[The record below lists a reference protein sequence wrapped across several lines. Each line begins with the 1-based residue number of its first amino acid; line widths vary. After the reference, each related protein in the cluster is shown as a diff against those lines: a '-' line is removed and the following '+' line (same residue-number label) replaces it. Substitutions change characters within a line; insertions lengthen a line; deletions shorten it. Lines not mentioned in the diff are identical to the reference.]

1 MRPDSDRVADMLDA
15 IAAIERRKPQTK
27 VAFDA
32 DEMVQVWMLRHIQ
45 IIGEAA
51 AGITQDTRALAPG
64 IPWGQIVGM
73 RNALV
78 HAYFNIDWDAVW
90 LVVIRD
96 LPKLEPELRAL
107 TAALSQHEN
116 ATGTTPPTE

>member
-1 MRPDSDRVADMLDA
+1 MRHDSDRVADMLDA
-15 IAAIERRKPQTK
+15 IAAIQRHKPARKDE
-27 VAFDA
+27 FDS
-32 DEMVQVWMLRHIQ
+32 DEMVQVWVLRHIQ

-51 AGITQDTRALAPG
+51 AGITEETRILAPD

-96 LPKLEPELRAL
+96 LSRLEPMLRAL
-107 TAALSQHEN
+107 ALTLEQHWPSS
-116 ATGTTPPTE
+116 GTPPPTG